1 MHHKKKLDFVRELS
15 KKIEHD
21 SMELLSNN
29 YTKVSQ
35 YNNGIYYHP
44 DYISPV
50 SKIAH
55 NLNSE
60 ILIVLQDWASI
71 DFLNKQEH
79 TPEAINS
86 GINFSLPTN
95 KRLPIFIEEYFNKKL
110 DQTYIINLFPYI
122 KFGDIRASIPSK
134 DYLYALEKYI
144 DPFIRNLKPKLI
156 IAIGSITYNTFRKYK
171 RLDQINVK
179 ESIIYP
185 CYIDKSVIFGVPH
198 IGGSGTAK
206 AGGLVAVKEHWHSLA
221 DAYINIK

>member
-1 MHHKKKLDFVRELS
+1 MKNEKLYFVRELS
-15 KKIEHD
+15 KKIEQD
-21 SMELLSNN
+21 SMELLSND

-55 NLNSE
+55 NLNSK

-79 TPEAINS
+79 TPEAIKS
-86 GINFSLPTN
+86 GINLSLPTN
-95 KRLPIFIEEYFNKKL
+95 KRLPIFMDEYFNKKL

-122 KFGDIRASIPSK
+122 KYGDIRASIPTK
-134 DYLYALEKYI
+134 DYLYSLEQFI
-144 DPFIRNLKPKLI
+144 EPFIRNLKPKLI
-156 IAIGSITYNTFRKYK
+156 IAIGALTYNIFRKYNK
-171 RLDQINVK
+171 LEQINVK
-179 ESIIYP
+179 DSILHP

-206 AGGLVAVKEHWHSLA
+206 AGGLVAVKEHWQGLA
-221 DAYINIK
+221 EAYRNIK